1 MIRLGLILAV
11 VISVPAMAQDD
22 GGLRADLTIGVGAV
36 VDDDIDLTGMPA
48 SAQHGAASVQFLMSS
63 KTRTEKVELRFDG
76 DVIGH
81 AHKRLETELKYARKT
96 KSSQFAVSVFGQKL
110 PVGAAYVI
118 GRSLDASE
126 GFDLA
131 PSQSKSRIFGGDI
144 ALVSGIGRPIGFD
157 LSYGVRRR
165 KSFGPSATTS
175 TRQFARIETVFR
187 FSELTKARLYLG
199 GEQLRTFGSTA
210 VLQRQ
215 RAAGVGVTHK
225 LSKVTEIE
233 ADIGWSTVR
242 QANARPSITNSGLEW
257 HLKMTR
263 RQRNGSVFAIASS
276 EQIKAG
282 PLRRLQ
288 FGLVNSASDRLLKLT
303 VGVAKPANTS
313 PDLTM
318 SLEFAADMASTQIK
332 TLASRDFIASDETGE
347 SRIATKLAVG
357 LMRKVG
363 ARGTLDVSV
372 GYFKTNRTSV
382 TPERSAGHFRTS
394 YHHALRRDWGV
405 VAGVERRV
413 RRDATTGRVGSNS
426 LFVTFERKFSG
437 GL

>member
-11 VISVPAMAQDD
+11 AISGPLLAEDD
-22 GGLRADLTIGVGAV
+22 GGLHADLTIGVGAV
-36 VDDDIDLTGMPA
+36 IDNDIDLTGMPA

-76 DVIGH
+76 DVIGRV
-81 AHKRLETELKYARKT
+81 HKRSEAELKYGHKT
-96 KSSQFAVSVFGQKL
+96 KSSQFAVNVFGQKH
-110 PVGAAYVI
+110 PAGAAYAI
-118 GRSLDASE
+118 GRSLDTSG

-131 PSQSKSRIFGGDI
+131 PSQTETRIFGGDI

-165 KSFGPSATTS
+165 KSFGPSATRS

-199 GEQLRTFGSTA
+199 GEQLRTSGSTA

-225 LSKVTEIE
+225 LSKVTEVE
-233 ADIGWSTVR
+233 ADFGWSTVR
-242 QANARPSITNSGLEW
+242 QFNARPSVTNSGLEW

-276 EQIKAG
+276 EQTKARR
-282 PLRRLQ
+282 LRRLQ
-288 FGLVNSASDRLLKLT
+288 FGLVDSALDRSLRLT

-318 SLEFAADMASTQIK
+318 SLEFAVDMASTQIK
-332 TLASRDFIASDETGE
+332 TLASRNFIASDETGE

-357 LMRKVG
+357 LVRKVG

-405 VAGVERRV
+405 VAGAERRV
-413 RRDATTGRVGSNS
+413 RREATTGRVGSNS
-426 LFVTFERKFSG
+426 LFVTFEHKFSG